1 MRLLA
6 ISFALAA
13 VLVAVPAAAVDRL
26 VDDGLVP
33 CLSGKLPL
41 HGTISAA
48 VAAAAPGETILV
60 CAGKYSDNVVVPK
73 ADLTLKGQGLVRVVA
88 ATSADPVFTI
98 TAPGVTLQNLDLSG
112 STALDQCAVVG
123 LAAGGGTDLRDL
135 RVHDN
140 SLAVCFRDAGTGNRI
155 RDSVFENHFTALL
168 VVATGVEIANNTVS
182 KSTNLGLNAECS
194 GQPITVDHNAF
205 ERSRLGLFECAGVI
219 SNNTIRGPVQAFP
232 VLTLTADLGSVVTRN
247 LIQQAPGGV
256 LVRSSSGGTISFNS
270 ISFTGTGL
278 EVSFSTGV
286 TVTRNNVSRSSTVDC
301 TWDSFGVNVLTS
313 NNCGTQ
319 VPPGAFD

>member
-88 ATSADPVFTI
+88 ATSAVG
-98 TAPGVTLQNLDLSG
+98 APGSG
-112 STALDQCAVVG
+112 CA
-123 LAAGGGTDLRDL
+123 
-135 RVHDN
+135 
-140 SLAVCFRDAGTGNRI
+140 
-155 RDSVFENHFTALL
+155 
-168 VVATGVEIANNTVS
+168 
-182 KSTNLGLNAECS
+182 AET
-194 GQPITVDHNAF
+194 PIT
-205 ERSRLGLFECAGVI
+205 I
-219 SNNTIRGPVQAFP
+219 SAEAPLVPAELPLR
-232 VLTLTADLGSVVTRN
+232 TR
-247 LIQQAPGGV
+247 A
-256 LVRSSSGGTISFNS
+256 
-270 ISFTGTGL
+270 
-278 EVSFSTGV
+278 
-286 TVTRNNVSRSSTVDC
+286 
-301 TWDSFGVNVLTS
+301 
-313 NNCGTQ
+313 
-319 VPPGAFD
+319 